1 MEEQID
7 NPWDIRYSGSDYVYG
22 KEPNSFFKECLSTLR
37 PGKLLLPAE
46 GEGRNAV
53 WAAEKGWSVSAF
65 DQSNVGRNK
74 AILLAQEKRVSI
86 EYTIKSVERFNPT
99 PDEFD
104 VVGLIYLHLPREIR
118 TPFHH
123 KIAAS
128 IKPGGRIILEAFTT
142 KQLGYDSGGPRDI
155 NLLYT
160 PGYILDDFRDFTFK
174 IGGEAEVFL
183 REGAY
188 HSGKASVIRFFG
200 RKRVK

>member
-1 MEEQID
+1 MEEQIN

-22 KEPNSFFKECLSTLR
+22 KEPNNFFKECLTTLC

-74 AILLAQEKRVSI
+74 AILLAQERGVSI
-86 EYTIKSVERFNPT
+86 NYTIKSVEEFNPT
-99 PDEFD
+99 PEEFD
-104 VVGLIYLHLPREIR
+104 AVALIYLHLPRETR
-118 TPFHH
+118 TPFHQ
-123 KIAAS
+123 KIAAC

-160 PGYILDDFRDFTFK
+160 PGYILDDFRDFTFRV
-174 IGGEAEVFL
+174 GGESEIFL

-200 RKRVK
+200 RKSL